1 MRTRSIPLPI
11 LPLVIALATVPAAL
25 ALAAVATPF
34 DGGPG
39 AAVAAAAPDGDQGGD
54 QQADQDAHRVV
65 ERKVVRIAPPE
76 GDDTHRVM
84 TIVRCENGDCEE
96 STEELPAGAP
106 LVSGGNAV
114 WVDDEGETHHLPG
127 PGPHAFFVEAGPRG
141 FLGVML
147 DDLTSELRQH
157 FGAPE
162 DAGVLVARVEP
173 DSPAA
178 VAGVKVGD
186 VVTSLDGEWVRS
198 SHDVRRRVRGMDE
211 GQTVRM
217 DLVRGGRPMTLEVVA
232 ARREVPEV
240 DARQFLWR
248 VGDGEGG
255 EQAFQYQIDT
265 EAMGE
270 AVREMSE
277 RFSRPEV
284 QDRLVRLHRFEGDLE
299 RRIEELETKIQQLER
314 QLQGQGGGG
323 GE

>member
-1 MRTRSIPLPI
+1 ML
-11 LPLVIALATVPAAL
+11 LLMLALATVPAAL

-34 DGGPG
+34 DGEP
-39 AAVAAAAPDGDQGGD
+39 VAAATADEDQGGD
-54 QQADQDAHRVV
+54 QAAAQDEDRVI
-65 ERKVVRIAPPE
+65 ERKVVFVSPGGGDRQHRVVDVLRCKDGECQRATENLPE
-76 GDDTHRVM
+76 G
-84 TIVRCENGDCEE
+84 
-96 STEELPAGAP
+96 AP
-106 LVSGGNAV
+106 VISGGSAV
-114 WVDDEGETHHLPG
+114 WVDDQGETHELHS
-127 PGPHAFFVEAGPRG
+127 PGPHSFFVEAGPRG

-162 DAGVLVARVEP
+162 DAGVLVARVEA

-186 VVTSLDGEWVRS
+186 VITSLDGEWVRS

-217 DLVRGGRPMTLEVVA
+217 DLVRGGRPMTLDVVA

-248 VGDGEGG
+248 VDEGEGG

-284 QDRLVRLHRFEGDLE
+284 QDRLLKLHRFEGDLE
-299 RRIEELETKIQQLER
+299 QRIEELETKIQQLER
-314 QLQGQGGGG
+314 QLQDKGDG